1 MLSTVPSVIRSCWAR
16 FSFLGSYG
24 VSKEPPDPFLHK
36 FHALGSGFCLLSL
49 SYFSYNFSK
58 HLPYSISPKW
68 EIIVP
73 LFERNWNE
81 VICPLKWQLQAE
93 MFSVEQRSSEL
104 KPASLFHEWSPP
116 VSLLLLTF
124 PLPPLISHY
133 MRFFF
138 FFQRWALAC
147 SECFR
152 CQTSCF
158 PLSNMTLSA
167 THCISEWHHG
177 IQLRTA
183 GEKRL
188 WEPGG
193 PLLAPLPSSELFG
206 DDEQEPCLWMCVSIA
221 LKAGVGK
228 LGLEDPIL

>member
-1 MLSTVPSVIRSCWAR
+1 MKSSVHWSDSCKQKCSRWSSGHLSSSQHP
-16 FSFLGSYG
+16 FSM
-24 VSKEPPDPFLHK
+24 
-36 FHALGSGFCLLSL
+36 SGRPLLAFYYWL
-49 SYFSYNFSK
+49 FPCPRLY
-58 HLPYSISPKW
+58 L
-68 EIIVP
+68 II
-73 LFERNWNE
+73 WG
-81 VICPLKWQLQAE
+81 
-93 MFSVEQRSSEL
+93 
-104 KPASLFHEWSPP
+104 
-116 VSLLLLTF
+116 
-124 PLPPLISHY
+124 
-133 MRFFF
+133 FFF

>member
-138 FFQRWALAC
+138 FFSRDELWLVLNVLGVKHPVFLWVIWPCQRPTA
-147 SECFR
+147 
-152 CQTSCF
+152 F
-158 PLSNMTLSA
+158 PNDIMGFSWELL
-167 THCISEWHHG
+167 
-177 IQLRTA
+177 
-183 GEKRL
+183 EKSDY
-188 WEPGG
+188 G
-193 PLLAPLPSSELFG
+193 SQG
-206 DDEQEPCLWMCVSIA
+206 DLC
-221 LKAGVGK
+221 
-228 LGLEDPIL
+228 